1 MNSEIYKIGV
11 LAEIDSRIDEL
22 QDEFGD
28 LPHELDLKRMFK
40 QQAEDTVIETEKII
54 HDIKDFCTK
63 AKATLVEL
71 KEREDQLM
79 QQQFNVRNNKEF
91 DAITSEIAHIKRE
104 HSKLSEQFRTEG
116 LKLENLSRI
125 LEKQKTDL
133 AESIKELNE
142 KQKELIEISSEQDD
156 EMKGLYAKREKI
168 MALIRHDYATEY
180 NRIRTMHK
188 DTAVAI
194 HANSCAGC
202 FNSLTKQL
210 VVDVRNNLNVFHYC
224 ENCGRILLPED
235 FSVDE
240 SDIDKL

>member
-22 QDEFGD
+22 QDELGD
-28 LPHELDLKRMFK
+28 LPHELDLKRLFK
-40 QQAEDTVIETEKII
+40 QQAEDTVAETEKII
-54 HDIKDFCTK
+54 NEIKDFCSK
-63 AKATLVEL
+63 AKSTLVEL

-91 DAITSEIAHIKRE
+91 DAITAEIAHIKRE

-125 LEKQKTDL
+125 LEKQKEDL
-133 AESIKELNE
+133 SESNKELNE
-142 KQKELIEISSEQDD
+142 KQKELIAISNEQDD
-156 EMKGLYAKREKI
+156 EMKDLYVKREKVS
-168 MALIRHDYATEY
+168 ALIKPEYAGEY

-188 DTAVAI
+188 DTAIAI
-194 HANSCAGC
+194 NVNSCGGC

-210 VVDVRNNLNVFHYC
+210 VVDVRNNMNVLYYC

-235 FSVDE
+235 FSVEE

>member
-11 LAEIDSRIDEL
+11 LAEIDLRIDEL
-22 QDEFGD
+22 QDELGD
-28 LPHELDLKRMFK
+28 LPHELDLKRLFK
-40 QQAEDTVIETEKII
+40 QQAEDTVNDTEKII
-54 HDIKDFCTK
+54 KEIKDFCSK
-63 AKATLVEL
+63 AKSTLVEL

-91 DAITSEIAHIKRE
+91 DAITAEIAHIKRE

-125 LEKQKTDL
+125 LLKQKEDL
-133 AESIKELNE
+133 TESVKELND
-142 KQKELIEISSEQDD
+142 KQQELIAISNEQDD
-156 EMKGLYAKREKI
+156 EMKDLYMKREKI
-168 MALIRHDYATEY
+168 TALIKPDFAKEY

-188 DTAVAI
+188 DTAIAV
-194 HANSCAGC
+194 HANSCSGC

-210 VVDVRNNLNVFHYC
+210 VVDVRNNLNILHYC

-235 FSVDE
+235 FSVDD
-240 SDIDKL
+240 SDIAKL